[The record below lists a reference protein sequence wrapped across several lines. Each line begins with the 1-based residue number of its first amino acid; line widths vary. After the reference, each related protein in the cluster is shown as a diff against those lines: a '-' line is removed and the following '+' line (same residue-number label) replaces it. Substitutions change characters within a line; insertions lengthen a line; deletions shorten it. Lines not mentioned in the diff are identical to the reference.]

1 MAANANRRNEA
12 AIKAHDEAKT
22 GRLGEECNEEW
33 RLSTPVPFGLL
44 PNTRI
49 AALQRLAGRPAR
61 LRLRALRCACSALQR
76 VCVHSVNRP

>member
-1 MAANANRRNEA
+1 MAANANGRNEA

-76 VCVHSVNRP
+76 VCVH